1 MLLTRIEAAGF
12 RNLDGLGEFGPGL
25 NIFYG
30 DNAQGKTN
38 WLEAIYVLGNTKS
51 FRTSQLRECITFDAP
66 QCLLRGTTLR
76 GTLSKQIQV
85 ALTDTTKELYV
96 NGKREAVIRYLGNL
110 DVFVFSL
117 EEMDVIRGDPGER
130 RRFLD
135 RGIVATTPGY
145 LNTIAQYNHVLK
157 QKNKLLNAAAESER
171 PAAFIAQV
179 EAWNE
184 EMIEYG
190 AALHHARMNYVER
203 LNQVLAEN
211 DYGRAIFAA
220 ERVSVRYRSQLEGKG
235 DLNNFMEL
243 FRERLGARLQAE
255 LAAGHA
261 LIGPHRDDLEILA
274 DQREVSRYGSAGQQR
289 SALLL
294 LDLAQVSIYNRVYEE
309 SPVLLIDDIDAEL
322 DRGRIEALI
331 SSLEGRAQTFVS
343 TSRRAIANRY
353 RDRATVFYVEGGRA
367 RREPTD
373 DRPNVNAV
381 TAAGVAHEAFDRSA
395 ELERAV
401 REMTIQRDEA
411 NGPADDRGDYEQSIE
426 ASFK

>member
-1 MLLTRIEAAGF
+1 MLLTRLEATGF

-38 WLEAIYVLGNTKS
+38 WLEAIYILGSTKS
-51 FRTSQLRECITFDAP
+51 FRTSQLRECVRFDAP
-66 QCLLRGTTLR
+66 QALLRGTIVR
-76 GTLSKQIQV
+76 GSTSKQIQL
-85 ALTDTTKELYV
+85 ALTDATKELYV
-96 NGKREAVIRYLGNL
+96 NGKREVVTRYLGNL

-117 EEMDVIRGDPGER
+117 EEMDVIRGEPLER

-135 RGIVATTPGY
+135 RGIVTTTPGY
-145 LNTIAQYNHVLK
+145 LNTIAQYNHILK
-157 QKNKLLNAAAESER
+157 QKNKLLGAAAESEQ
-171 PAAFIAQV
+171 PVAFVAQV

-184 EMIEYG
+184 ELIEYG
-190 AALHHARMNYVER
+190 AALHNARLDYVER
-203 LNQVLAEN
+203 LNRVLAEN

-220 ERVSVRYRSQLEGKG
+220 ERLSVRYRSQLEGKG
-235 DLNNFMEL
+235 DLDNFAQL

-255 LAAGHA
+255 LAAGRA

-274 DQREVSRYGSAGQQR
+274 DEREVSRFGSAGQQR

-353 RDRATVFYVEGGRA
+353 RDRAAAFYVEGGRA
-367 RREPTD
+367 RREPTG
-373 DRPNVNAV
+373 DRSTVNAV
-381 TAAGVAHEAFDRSA
+381 SAAGSAPGAFE
-395 ELERAV
+395 ELERTV
-401 REMTIQRDEA
+401 REMTKEREEA
-411 NGPADDRGDYEQSIE
+411 RGPADDRGDYEQSSK
-426 ASFK
+426 ASYQ

>member
-1 MLLTRIEAAGF
+1 MLLTRLEATGF

-38 WLEAIYVLGNTKS
+38 WLEAIYLLGSTKS
-51 FRTSQLRECITFDAP
+51 FRTSQLRECVRFDAP
-66 QCLLRGTTLR
+66 QALLRGTIAR
-76 GTLSKQIQV
+76 GSTSKQIQL
-85 ALTDTTKELYV
+85 ALTDATKELYV
-96 NGKREAVIRYLGNL
+96 NGKREAVTRYLGNL

-117 EEMDVIRGDPGER
+117 EEMDVIRGEPLER

-135 RGIVATTPGY
+135 RGIVTTTPGY

-157 QKNKLLNAAAESER
+157 QKNKLLSAAAESEQ
-171 PAAFIAQV
+171 PAAFVAQV

-184 EMIEYG
+184 ELIEYG
-190 AALHHARMNYVER
+190 AALHHARLDYVER
-203 LNQVLAEN
+203 LNRVLAEN

-220 ERVSVRYRSQLEGKG
+220 ERLNVRYRSQLEGKG
-235 DLNNFMEL
+235 DLDNFAQL
-243 FRERLGARLQAE
+243 FRERLGVRLQAE

-274 DQREVSRYGSAGQQR
+274 DEREVSRFGSAGQQR

-353 RDRATVFYVEGGRA
+353 RDRAAAFYVEGGRA
-367 RREPTD
+367 RREPTG
-373 DRPNVNAV
+373 DRSTVNAV
-381 TAAGVAHEAFDRSA
+381 SAAGSAPGAFE
-395 ELERAV
+395 ELERTV
-401 REMTIQRDEA
+401 REMTKEREEA
-411 NGPADDRGDYEQSIE
+411 RGPADDRGDYEQSSK
-426 ASFK
+426 ASYQ

>member
-1 MLLTRIEAAGF
+1 MLLTRLEATDF
-12 RNLDGLGEFGPGL
+12 RNLDGFAEFGPGL

-38 WLEAIYVLGNTKS
+38 WLEAIYLLGNTKS

-66 QCLLRGTTLR
+66 QCLLRGTTRR
-76 GTLSKQIQV
+76 GSVNKQIQL
-85 ALTDTTKELYV
+85 ALTDSTKELYV

-117 EEMDVIRGDPGER
+117 EEMDVIRGEPAER

-135 RGIVATTPGY
+135 RGIVTVTPGY

-157 QKNKLLNAAAESER
+157 QKNRLLNAAAESDA
-171 PAAFIAQV
+171 PAAFTAQV

-184 EMIEYG
+184 ALIEYG
-190 AALHHARMNYVER
+190 AALHHARTNYVER

-220 ERVSVRYRSQLEGKG
+220 ERLSLRYRSQLEGKG
-235 DLNNFMEL
+235 DLDNFMEL

-274 DQREVSRYGSAGQQR
+274 DAREVNRFGSAGQQR

-331 SSLEGRAQTFVS
+331 SSLEGCAQTFVS

-353 RDRATVFYVEGGRA
+353 RDRATVFYVDGGRA
-367 RREPTD
+367 QREPQS
-373 DRPNVNAV
+373 DRQNVNAV
-381 TAAGVAHEAFDRSA
+381 SAAGVAHDAFDASE

-411 NGPADDRGDYEQSIE
+411 PGPVDDRGDYEQSIE

>member
-1 MLLTRIEAAGF
+1 MLLTRLEAAGF
-12 RNLDGLGEFGPGL
+12 RNLDGLSEFGPGL

-51 FRTSQLRECITFDAP
+51 FRTSQLREVITFDAP

-211 DYGRAIFAA
+211 DYGHAIFAA

-243 FRERLGARLQAE
+243 FRERLSARLQAE
-255 LAAGHA
+255 LSAGHA

-274 DQREVSRYGSAGQQR
+274 DRREVSRFGSAGQQR

-353 RDRATVFYVEGGRA
+353 RDRAAVFYVEGGRSQ
-367 RREPTD
+367 REPTG

-381 TAAGVAHEAFDRSA
+381 TAAGAAHEPFDRSA

-411 NGPADDRGDYEQSIE
+411 DGPADDRGDYEQSIE

>member
-1 MLLTRIEAAGF
+1 MLLTRIEANGF
-12 RNLDGLGEFGPGL
+12 RNLDGFAEFGPGL

-38 WLEAIYVLGNTKS
+38 WLEAIYVLGSTKS
-51 FRTSQLRECITFDAP
+51 FRTSQLRECVRFDTA
-66 QCLLRGTTLR
+66 QALLRGTILHGSLT
-76 GTLSKQIQV
+76 KQIQL
-85 ALTDTTKELYV
+85 ALTETTKELYI
-96 NGKREAVIRYLGNL
+96 NGKREAVTRYLGNL

-117 EEMDVIRGDPGER
+117 EEMDVIRGEPGER

-135 RGIVATTPGY
+135 RGIVTTTPGY
-145 LNTIAQYNHVLK
+145 LNTLAQYNHVLK
-157 QKNKLLNAAAESER
+157 QKNRLLSAASESER
-171 PAAFIAQV
+171 PAEFIPQV

-184 EMIEYG
+184 ELIEYG
-190 AALHHARMNYVER
+190 AALHHARTGYVDR
-203 LNQVLAEN
+203 LNKVLDEN
-211 DYGRAIFAA
+211 DHGRAIFSA

-235 DLNNFMEL
+235 DLANFREL

-274 DQREVSRYGSAGQQR
+274 DQREVSRFGSAGQQR

-343 TSRRAIANRY
+343 TSRRSIANRY
-353 RDRATVFYVEGGRA
+353 RDRAMAFYVEGGRA
-367 RREPTD
+367 LQEGEPGRSTVD
-373 DRPNVNAV
+373 AV
-381 TAAGVAHEAFDRSA
+381 AAAGVAHEAFDVSD

-401 REMTIQRDEA
+401 REMTIQRDVA
-411 NGPADDRGDYEQSIE
+411 TGPADDRGDYEQSIE

>member
-1 MLLTRIEAAGF
+1 MLLTRVEASGF
-12 RNLDGLGEFGPGL
+12 RNLEGFAEFGPGL
-25 NIFYG
+25 NLFYG

-51 FRTSQLRECITFDAP
+51 FRTSQLRECIRFDAG
-66 QCLLRGTTLR
+66 QALLRGHVAR
-76 GTLSKQIQV
+76 GSLSKQIQL
-85 ALTDTTKELYV
+85 ALTETTKELYA
-96 NGKREAVIRYLGNL
+96 NGKREAVTRYLGNL

-117 EEMDVIRGDPGER
+117 EEMDVIRGEPGER

-135 RGIVATTPGY
+135 RGIVITTPGY

-157 QKNKLLNAAAESER
+157 QKNRLLNAASESER
-171 PAAFIAQV
+171 PADFTAQV

-184 EMIEYG
+184 ELIEYG
-190 AALHHARMNYVER
+190 AVLHIARTDYVER
-203 LNQVLAEN
+203 LNRVLDAN
-211 DYGRAIFAA
+211 DHGRAIFAA

-235 DLNNFMEL
+235 NLDNFREL
-243 FRERLGARLQAE
+243 FGERLAVRLQAE

-274 DQREVSRYGSAGQQR
+274 DAREVSRFGSAGQQR

-294 LDLAQVSIYNRVYEE
+294 LDLAQVSIYNKVYEE
-309 SPVLLIDDIDAEL
+309 SPVLLIDDIDGEL

-331 SSLEGRAQTFVS
+331 SSLEGCAQTFVS

-353 RDRATVFYVEGGRA
+353 RDRAMTFYVEGGRA
-367 RREPTD
+367 RHDTEANRSS
-373 DRPNVNAV
+373 VNARS
-381 TAAGVAHEAFDRSA
+381 AAGVAHEAFDGSDD
-395 ELERAV
+395 LERAV
-401 REMTIQRDEA
+401 REMTIQREA
-411 NGPADDRGDYEQSIE
+411 ATGPADDRGDYEQSIE